1 MANTV
6 LSQPKFG
13 QLVAVDDRIKRG
25 RILQTVGRFSGGVVI
40 PFASYFFLWA
50 PILVLVLFSF
60 NASRTVDV
68 WRGFTFDWYLN
79 VFNSMGAGSA
89 RSSATLMESLRN
101 SLFIGAISTIIA
113 TVLGTMLAL
122 SMARSKFPGKKIVD
136 GILLVPMVIP
146 EITQGISLALFF
158 KIVFDYVQNTT
169 GERWLP
175 GFGTIIIGHVA
186 FNISYVAIVVRAS
199 LQGLSK
205 SYEEASYDLGA
216 NYWHT
221 FWRVT
226 FPLIL
231 PGIIGGALLAFTLS
245 LDDYLITFYN
255 KGVGSGTLPIYV
267 YGMLKTS
274 VSPEVNALSTIMLA
288 VSTVLVGT
296 SLWLQGR
303 NGARAD

>member
-1 MANTV
+1 MANV
-6 LSQPKFG
+6 ILSQPKIG
-13 QLVAVDDRIKRG
+13 QFLPIDDRIKRG
-25 RILQTVGRFSGGVVI
+25 RILQTIGRFSGGVVI

-68 WRGFTFDWYLN
+68 WRGFTLDWYLN
-79 VFNSMGAGSA
+79 VFNSLGSGSA
-89 RSSATLMESLRN
+89 RSSASLMEALRN
-101 SLFIGAISTIIA
+101 SLFIGVVSTVIA

-122 SMARSKFPGKKIVD
+122 SMARSTFPGKKIVD
-136 GILLVPMVIP
+136 GIILVPMVIP
-146 EITQGISLALFF
+146 EITQGVSLALFF
-158 KIVFDYVQNTT
+158 KIVFDYIQTTT

-199 LQGLSK
+199 IQGLSK
-205 SYEEASYDLGA
+205 SYEEAAYDLGA
-216 NYWHT
+216 NYWRA

-274 VSPEVNALSTIMLA
+274 VSPEVNALSTILLA
-288 VSTVLVGT
+288 VSTVLVGL